1 MNTIHSAKGCALDV
15 VSVIHVSD
23 GILPSDM
30 ATGDADQIEEE
41 QTRSRVPLWP
51 LRAITPRRWKRTLS
65 ASDSRATPWRAKSD
79 FLSVRSSALA
89 ASDFMA
95 AYLS

>member
-1 MNTIHSAKGCALDV
+1 MNTIHSAKGCAWDV
-15 VSVIHVSD
+15 VYVIHVSD

-30 ATGDADQIEEE
+30 VTGDADQIEEE
-41 QTRSRVPLWP
+41 QTRSPVPLWP

-65 ASDSRATPWRAKSD
+65 ASDSRPTPWRAKSD

-89 ASDFMA
+89 ASGFMA
-95 AYLS
+95 ACLS